1 VTGSRASGPGC
12 AQHPCGASDADAR
25 QQSPIHCSGAAE
37 CCILCGA
44 RISCRK
50 PHGVR
55 PLLPCV
61 PSPPCLVWQ
70 QSACAEGR
78 ASHTGAGTRDG
89 LERGRSRFGE
99 SELQHAHC
107 TNCEAAPPG
116 LLFSVHESR
125 VSNPREMLP
134 PGSQHAGLMPTW
146 SQPRKSKS
154 PASASIALR
163 SGCAPVVGILLLL
176 VQDQVYK
183 HLPFQTRYT
192 KTKIVYSSLGPGAE
206 PKDGETGGLA
216 HPSPPR
222 SFRTGGLTSPSHG
235 RSQRGTRRDG
245 APADSAACPCRRRK

>member
-1 VTGSRASGPGC
+1 MIIDRDWIQSIRAGLCTAPLRSLGRRCETAVSNPLLRCCRMLHPLRRKNFMSKAPWRASIAAMRAIATMSSLAAIGLC
-12 AQHPCGASDADAR
+12 RRAR
-25 QQSPIHCSGAAE
+25 VTHWRRHA
-37 CCILCGA
+37 
-44 RISCRK
+44 
-50 PHGVR
+50 
-55 PLLPCV
+55 
-61 PSPPCLVWQ
+61 
-70 QSACAEGR
+70 GR
-78 ASHTGAGTRDG
+78 AGKGT
-89 LERGRSRFGE
+89 LEVGE
-99 SELQHAHC
+99 SELQQAHC
-107 TNCEAAPPG
+107 TNCKAA
-116 LLFSVHESR
+116 
-125 VSNPREMLP
+125 P

-176 VQDQVYK
+176 GSGPGK

>member
-1 VTGSRASGPGC
+1 MTGSRASGPGC

-116 LLFSVHESR
+116 
-125 VSNPREMLP
+125 
-134 PGSQHAGLMPTW
+134 SQHAGLMPTW

-176 VQDQVYK
+176 GSGPGK

>member
-1 VTGSRASGPGC
+1 MTGSRASGPGC

-78 ASHTGAGTRDG
+78 ASHTGASTRDG

-107 TNCEAAPPG
+107 TNCEAA
-116 LLFSVHESR
+116 
-125 VSNPREMLP
+125 P

-176 VQDQVYK
+176 GSGPGK

>member
-1 VTGSRASGPGC
+1 MTGSRASGPGC

-116 LLFSVHESR
+116 
-125 VSNPREMLP
+125 
-134 PGSQHAGLMPTW
+134 SQHAGLMPTW

-176 VQDQVYK
+176 GSGPGK

-206 PKDGETGGLA
+206 PKDGETGGQA

>member
-1 VTGSRASGPGC
+1 MTGSRASGPGC

-99 SELQHAHC
+99 SELQQAHC
-107 TNCEAAPPG
+107 TNCEAA
-116 LLFSVHESR
+116 
-125 VSNPREMLP
+125 P

-176 VQDQVYK
+176 GSGPGK

-192 KTKIVYSSLGPGAE
+192 KTKIVYSSLGPARGC
-206 PKDGETGGLA
+206 
-216 HPSPPR
+216 
-222 SFRTGGLTSPSHG
+222 RT
-235 RSQRGTRRDG
+235 QRRRDG
-245 APADSAACPCRRRK
+245 RASTSLSAKVIPYRRPYFAIPRQVATGNTTGRSASGQCGVPVQTTKIGFRCGHVL

>member
-1 VTGSRASGPGC
+1 MTGSRASGPGC

-78 ASHTGAGTRDG
+78 ASHTGASTRDG
-89 LERGRSRFGE
+89 LERGRSKFGE
-99 SELQHAHC
+99 SELQQAHC
-107 TNCEAAPPG
+107 TNCEAA
-116 LLFSVHESR
+116 
-125 VSNPREMLP
+125 P

-154 PASASIALR
+154 PASAFIALR
-163 SGCAPVVGILLLL
+163 SGCAPVVDIILLL
-176 VQDQVYK
+176 
-183 HLPFQTRYT
+183 
-192 KTKIVYSSLGPGAE
+192 GPGPGPRPHSSTKNKNGLQLARVRVPI
-206 PKDGETGGLA
+206 PKTEGKQA

>member
-1 VTGSRASGPGC
+1 MIIDRDWIQSIRAGLCTAPLRSLGCRCETAVSNPLLRCCRMLHPLRRKNFMSKAPWRASIAAMRAIATMSSLAAIGLC
-12 AQHPCGASDADAR
+12 RRAR
-25 QQSPIHCSGAAE
+25 VTHWRRHA
-37 CCILCGA
+37 
-44 RISCRK
+44 
-50 PHGVR
+50 
-55 PLLPCV
+55 
-61 PSPPCLVWQ
+61 
-70 QSACAEGR
+70 GR
-78 ASHTGAGTRDG
+78 AGKGT
-89 LERGRSRFGE
+89 LEVGE
-99 SELQHAHC
+99 SELQQAHC
-107 TNCEAAPPG
+107 TNCEAA
-116 LLFSVHESR
+116 
-125 VSNPREMLP
+125 P

-176 VQDQVYK
+176 GSGPGK

>member
-1 VTGSRASGPGC
+1 MTGSRASGPGC

-116 LLFSVHESR
+116 
-125 VSNPREMLP
+125 
-134 PGSQHAGLMPTW
+134 SQHAGLMPTW

-154 PASASIALR
+154 PASAFIALR
-163 SGCAPVVGILLLL
+163 SGCAPVVDIILLL
-176 VQDQVYK
+176 
-183 HLPFQTRYT
+183 
-192 KTKIVYSSLGPGAE
+192 GPGPGPRPHSSTKNKNGLQLARVRSPI
-206 PKDGETGGLA
+206 PKTERRGGKA
-216 HPSPPR
+216 HPSSPR

>member
-1 VTGSRASGPGC
+1 MTGSRASGPGC

-116 LLFSVHESR
+116 
-125 VSNPREMLP
+125 
-134 PGSQHAGLMPTW
+134 SQHAGLMPTW

-176 VQDQVYK
+176 GSGQ

>member
-1 VTGSRASGPGC
+1 MIIDRDWIQSIRAGLCTAPLRSLGCRCETAVSNPLLRCCRMLHPLRRKNFMSKAPWRASIAAMRAIATMSSLAAIGLC
-12 AQHPCGASDADAR
+12 RRARVTHWRQHA
-25 QQSPIHCSGAAE
+25 
-37 CCILCGA
+37 
-44 RISCRK
+44 
-50 PHGVR
+50 
-55 PLLPCV
+55 
-61 PSPPCLVWQ
+61 
-70 QSACAEGR
+70 GR
-78 ASHTGAGTRDG
+78 AGKGT
-89 LERGRSRFGE
+89 LEVGE
-99 SELQHAHC
+99 SELQQAHC
-107 TNCEAAPPG
+107 TNCEAA
-116 LLFSVHESR
+116 
-125 VSNPREMLP
+125 P

-176 VQDQVYK
+176 GSGPGK

>member
-1 VTGSRASGPGC
+1 MTGSRASGPGC

-116 LLFSVHESR
+116 
-125 VSNPREMLP
+125 
-134 PGSQHAGLMPTW
+134 SQHAGLMPTW

-154 PASASIALR
+154 PASAFIALR

-176 VQDQVYK
+176 GSGPGK

>member
-1 VTGSRASGPGC
+1 MTGSRASGPGC

-78 ASHTGAGTRDG
+78 ASHTGASTRDG
-89 LERGRSRFGE
+89 LERGRSKFGE
-99 SELQHAHC
+99 SELQQAHC
-107 TNCEAAPPG
+107 TNCEAA
-116 LLFSVHESR
+116 
-125 VSNPREMLP
+125 P

-176 VQDQVYK
+176 GSGPGK

>member
-1 VTGSRASGPGC
+1 MTGSRASGPGC

-107 TNCEAAPPG
+107 TNCEAAPPPG
-116 LLFSVHESR
+116 R
-125 VSNPREMLP
+125 

-176 VQDQVYK
+176 GAGPGK

>member
-1 VTGSRASGPGC
+1 MTGSRASGPGC

-116 LLFSVHESR
+116 
-125 VSNPREMLP
+125 
-134 PGSQHAGLMPTW
+134 SQHAGLMPTW

-163 SGCAPVVGILLLL
+163 SGCAPVVGILLSGPG
-176 VQDQVYK
+176 K

>member
-1 VTGSRASGPGC
+1 MTGSRASGPGC

-99 SELQHAHC
+99 SELQQAHC
-107 TNCEAAPPG
+107 TNCEAA
-116 LLFSVHESR
+116 
-125 VSNPREMLP
+125 P

-176 VQDQVYK
+176 GSGPGK